1 MLVFEGTPAGVSG
14 TQLAV
19 LQAYIGGLS
28 QYAQNQASGD
38 SLSGTD
44 YAEKGQEALEIVREG
59 LKEAGAH
66 PENSGI
72 GNGFAALNALRD
84 VVKLDKEVKEF
95 PDNVRDR
102 GDGYLYAQGQYLKV
116 IEQINELLNRFHAA
130 VANCPDPDDPDPYPA
145 PGASGGGVSDNVAPN
160 DPNDIQGPAGVGAE
174 RWIPRAQDLGYTIR
188 FENLGPG
195 SEHIPPG
202 QSPATA
208 PAVLVTIEHVLDED
222 VDLDSVELGDVGW
235 GDRLVSVPGGLQS
248 YHEDIPQADG
258 DTVRVDGALDKP
270 TRTITWTLA
279 TIDPE
284 TGELETSASAG
295 FLPPEDGSGN
305 GQGFVAYGAR
315 GQDGLAHATQLTAKA
330 SIRFDL
336 NPVIET
342 PEHTNT
348 IDAAA
353 PASAVSAATQPG
365 AGTAGCQEQLAV
377 QWGGSDSGSG
387 VAVHDVWVSID
398 GLPFTP
404 WLAGSTATSA
414 TYPAQSGHTY
424 AFASVAR
431 DKVGNAEALPAAGDV
446 TSTVAECDQT
456 APVSAASIDGPAAKG
471 GWYPAPVEVGL
482 AAVDNPGGFGV
493 TQLVWSATG
502 ATSGGATVNGDEV
515 KVPVSQ
521 DGTTELSF
529 HGKDAANNTSAPRK
543 LTLRIDTK
551 APSIAVGAP
560 RRGRAGSPSG
570 SRSRRS
576 SPARDAGSGVA
587 SCDGSGIDT
596 GSAGRA
602 HLHRRRGRQGRAPG
616 RGRAPLHGRRAGE
629 RTARQHA
636 AAARRRGTPPPR
648 AFRSRPVVITLRRVT
663 SSSVRLQLRNS
674 ERFAVTGRAALRRRT
689 GRAVPFSAA
698 KAFRLKARGRATVV
712 LRLNRAARRALR
724 GGRTVRATLRLTLRS
739 GAATKT
745 VTKTVKLKLR
755 R

>member
-1 MLVFEGTPAGVSG
+1 M
-14 TQLAV
+14 

-72 GNGFAALNALRD
+72 GNGFAALNAIRD
-84 VVKLDKEVKEF
+84 VVKLNKEVKQF
-95 PDNVRDR
+95 SDNVRDR
-102 GDGYLYAQGQYLKV
+102 GDGVPLRAGSVPQGDRADQRAAQPV
-116 IEQINELLNRFHAA
+116 PRRRRELPR
-130 VANCPDPDDPDPYPA
+130 PRRSRSRTPA

-258 DTVRVDGALDKP
+258 DTVRVDGALDRA

-315 GQDGLAHATQLTAKA
+315 GKDGLAHATQLKAKA

-348 IDAAA
+348 IDAAV
-353 PASAVSAATQPG
+353 PVSAVSAATQPG

-398 GLPFTP
+398 GLAFTP

-502 ATSGGATVNGDEV
+502 ATSGGATVNGDEA
-515 KVPVSQ
+515 KVAVSQ

-560 RRGRAGSPSG
+560 AEGARFTVGQSVTPQFSCARRRLRRGVVHRLGDRHERG
-570 SRSRRS
+570 RR
-576 SPARDAGSGVA
+576 PHV
-587 SCDGSGIDT
+587 
-596 GSAGRA
+596 
-602 HLHRRRGRQGRAPG
+602 HRRRGRQGRAPRG
-616 RGRAPLHGRRAGE
+616 GRAPLHGRRAAGE
-629 RTARQHA
+629 PAREHA
-636 AAARRRGTPPPR
+636 ARRPAAARRRH
-648 AFRSRPVVITLRRVT
+648 AS
-663 SSSVRLQLRNS
+663 
-674 ERFAVTGRAALRRRT
+674 
-689 GRAVPFSAA
+689 SAA
-698 KAFRLKARGRATVV
+698 GR
-712 LRLNRAARRALR
+712 
-724 GGRTVRATLRLTLRS
+724 S
-739 GAATKT
+739 
-745 VTKTVKLKLR
+745 
-755 R
+755 

>member
-1 MLVFEGTPAGVSG
+1 M
-14 TQLAV
+14 

-72 GNGFAALNALRD
+72 GNGFAALNAIRD
-84 VVKLDKEVKEF
+84 VAKLEKEVREF
-95 PDNVRDR
+95 PDNVRAR

-348 IDAAA
+348 IDAAV
-353 PASAVSAATQPG
+353 PVSAVSAATQPG
-365 AGTAGCQEQLAV
+365 AGTASCQEQLAV
-377 QWGGSDSGSG
+377 QWSGSDSGSG

-398 GLPFTP
+398 GLAFTP

-414 TYPAQSGHTY
+414 TYPAQSGHSY

-456 APVSAASIDGPAAKG
+456 APVSAASIDGPATKG

-502 ATSGGATVNGDEV
+502 ATSGGATVNGDEA
-515 KVPVSQ
+515 KVAVSQ

-560 RRGRAGSPSG
+560 AEG
-570 SRSRRS
+570 
-576 SPARDAGSGVA
+576 ARFTVGQSVTPQFSCADAGSGVA
-587 SCDGSGIDT
+587 SCTGSGIDT
-596 GSAGRA
+596 SAVGDRTFTVVAVDKAGHRAEVARHYTVVAPPASPPGS
-602 HLHRRRGRQGRAPG
+602 
-616 RGRAPLHGRRAGE
+616 
-629 RTARQHA
+629 
-636 AAARRRGTPPPR
+636 TPPPPGGGTPSPR
-648 AFRSRPVVITLRRVT
+648 VFRSRPVVIKLQRVT

-698 KAFRLKARGRATVV
+698 KAFRLKARGKATVV

-755 R
+755 RVA